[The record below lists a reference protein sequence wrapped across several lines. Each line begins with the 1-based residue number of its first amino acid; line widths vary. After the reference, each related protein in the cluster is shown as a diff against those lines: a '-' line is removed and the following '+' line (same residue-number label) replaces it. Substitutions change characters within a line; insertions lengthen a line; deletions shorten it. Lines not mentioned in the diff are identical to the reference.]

1 MLISAFKI
9 IVHILL
15 TGTDLFRGDDNE
27 PIKCKFPSWA
37 TEGAFDAQSGSAD
50 GQWRSFSRTS
60 EYVFTPDGGRLIV
73 SNYSHLYQVS
83 HQTSLAR

>member
-1 MLISAFKI
+1 MLISTFKI
-9 IVHILL
+9 IVIILIA
-15 TGTDLFRGDDNE
+15 GTQMFRGDDNE
-27 PIKCKFPSWA
+27 PIKCKFPFWA
-37 TEGAFDAQSGSAD
+37 TEGASDAQSGSAD

-60 EYVFTPDGGRLIV
+60 EYVFTPDGGRLKV